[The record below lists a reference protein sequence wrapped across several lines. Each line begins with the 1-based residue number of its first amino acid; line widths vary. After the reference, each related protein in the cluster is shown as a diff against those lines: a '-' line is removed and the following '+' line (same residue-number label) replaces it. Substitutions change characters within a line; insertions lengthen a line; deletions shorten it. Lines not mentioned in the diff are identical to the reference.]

1 MDSSLLPGNS
11 RTEKYINDL
20 KEVTMKYRST
30 IGVAVLVL
38 VVISIFVVRSYS
50 QSQPKRYMIKL
61 YSADRV
67 IGTWDALDYGKVD
80 GQSLEFHVGNR
91 SFPTRVRI
99 NGTFSVE
106 ERD

>member
-1 MDSSLLPGNS
+1 MKRRSS
-11 RTEKYINDL
+11 
-20 KEVTMKYRST
+20 
-30 IGVAVLVL
+30 IGIALLVL
-38 VVISIFVVRSYS
+38 VIGSLFFVRSFS
-50 QSQPKRYMIKL
+50 QSQPKRYLVKL

-67 IGTWDALDYGKVD
+67 VGTWEALDYGNVD